1 MFADC
6 LVAPDSN
13 TATASSRFPVDIFYI
28 VARNVFAQIIEIE
41 TAPLENRAV
50 LTVQQ
55 TPHLFMGALTLA
67 KRLGILR
74 HRNSVKYRIND
85 NFRMNLVGDGFKI
98 EDNAVAQYAVA

>member
-13 TATASSRFPVDIFYI
+13 TAAASSRFPVDIFYI

-41 TAPLENRAV
+41 TVPLEDRAV

-55 TPHLFMGALTLA
+55 TPHLFVGVEIH
-67 KRLGILR
+67 LGFDFGEKTWHIT
-74 HRNSVKYRIND
+74 
-85 NFRMNLVGDGFKI
+85 
-98 EDNAVAQYAVA
+98 AQEQR